1 MRFIHNGVIHNGSST
16 TEVHPQW
23 HPVDGGALGLAWVLL
38 VLHVL
43 LMSGNESYD
52 WPQCEQS
59 LIIIWACLGGWWLIV
74 YPQLTP
80 PLLGCFIYACPC
92 PLQTKLAF
100 IRGSN
105 GILSFLRFQTF
116 SKAHM
121 LHTDMVLALGTGCWE
136 DCYVFFPIWMD
147 FLATSGRWKL
157 PSWRFVT
164 SFCFYRGSTPFEREL
179 PSYVTDVAASPAF
192 LYLPDTFLHVPA
204 HWFVEPHNL
213 PSAES
218 HHSSAPCSLANGL
231 SLK

>member
-1 MRFIHNGVIHNGSST
+1 MESST

-38 VLHVL
+38 LFLHVL

-116 SKAHM
+116 PKP
-121 LHTDMVLALGTGCWE
+121 TCYTYRYGVGTGHRLLGGLLCL
-136 DCYVFFPIWMD
+136 FPIWMD
-147 FLATSGRWKL
+147 FLTTSGRWN
-157 PSWRFVT
+157 SV
-164 SFCFYRGSTPFEREL
+164 
-179 PSYVTDVAASPAF
+179 
-192 LYLPDTFLHVPA
+192 
-204 HWFVEPHNL
+204 VEDL
-213 PSAES
+213 
-218 HHSSAPCSLANGL
+218 
-231 SLK
+231 